1 VAYATI
7 ADVEAIVGADTLRD
21 IADHNSDHVRDDAV
35 IQLALDDA
43 AALIDTYHDEVI
55 DPLNVPRVLKRAN
68 VIIAVNDMRESRD
81 QGTEGSR
88 LAYGSVISWLKL
100 VADGKAE
107 IVKAPPDPTGGVD
120 PGDPEV
126 DGLERVWS
134 RASARLVF

>member
-7 ADVEAIVGADTLRD
+7 ADVEAIVGADSLRD
-21 IADHNSDHVRDDAV
+21 IADHDGDHVRDDAV
-35 IQLALDDA
+35 ILQALEDA
-43 AALIDTYHDEVI
+43 AALIDTYHDEFI
-55 DPLNVPRVLKRAN
+55 DPLSVPRVLKRAN
-68 VIIAVNDMRESRD
+68 VIIAVNDMREARD

-88 LAYGSVISWLKL
+88 LSYASVISWLKL

-107 IVKAPPDPTGGVD
+107 LVKAPLDATPGVD
-120 PGDPEV
+120 PGDPEA

>member
-21 IADHNSDHVRDDAV
+21 IADHDGDHVRDDAV
-35 IQLALDDA
+35 VQGALDDA
-43 AALIDTYHDEVI
+43 AALIDTYHEEVI
-55 DPLNVPRVLKRAN
+55 DLLNVPRVLKRAN
-68 VIIAVNDMRESRD
+68 AIIAVNDLREARD

-88 LAYGSVISWLKL
+88 LSYASVISWLKL

-107 IVKAPPDPTGGVD
+107 IVKAIPEDTSGVD
-120 PGDPEV
+120 PGDPEA
-126 DGLERVWS
+126 DGLARVWS